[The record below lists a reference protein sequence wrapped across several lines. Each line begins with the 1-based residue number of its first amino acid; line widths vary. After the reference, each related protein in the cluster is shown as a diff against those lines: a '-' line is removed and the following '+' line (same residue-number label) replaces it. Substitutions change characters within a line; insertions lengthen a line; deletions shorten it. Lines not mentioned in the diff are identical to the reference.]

1 MKGFYQI
8 TTAIKDQLYK
18 DIFVNTVSS
27 GDIFEIDL
35 NKQTIFPLS
44 HIIVNNATYN
54 GNVWIFN
61 ISVLCMDVVDFSKT
75 EQTDQFLTNDNEQD
89 VLHTQLMVINRLLEV
104 LRRGSLF
111 DDLYQLQG
119 TPNCEPFVDRF
130 ENKIAGWTVT
140 FDVMVANEMTSCED
154 EC

>member
-8 TTAIKDQLYK
+8 TTTIKDQLYK
-18 DIFVNTVSS
+18 DIFVNTVSA
-27 GDIFEIDL
+27 GDIFEVDL

-44 HIIVNNATYN
+44 HIIVNNAQYN
-54 GNVWIFN
+54 GNTWIFN
-61 ISVLCMDVVDFSKT
+61 ISVLCMDIVDFSKT

-104 LRRGSLF
+104 LRRGSLY

-130 ENKIAGWTVT
+130 ENRIAGWTVT
-140 FDVMVANEMTSCED
+140 FDVMVANEMTSCD
-154 EC
+154 NEC

>member
-8 TTAIKDQLYK
+8 TTTIKDQLYK
-18 DIFVNTVSS
+18 DAFVNTVSS

-54 GNVWIFN
+54 GNTWLFN

-75 EQTDQFLTNDNEQD
+75 ENTDQFLTNDNEQD

-140 FDVMVANEMTSCED
+140 FDVMVSNEMTSCD
-154 EC
+154 NDC

>member
-54 GNVWIFN
+54 GNTWLFN

-140 FDVMVANEMTSCED
+140 FDVIVSNEMTSCEN

>member
-8 TTAIKDQLYK
+8 TTAIKEQLQK

-44 HIIVNNATYN
+44 HIIVNNAQYN
-54 GNVWIFN
+54 NNVWIFN
-61 ISVLCMDVVDFSKT
+61 MSVLCMDVVDFSKT

-104 LRRGSLF
+104 LRRGSLM
-111 DDLYQLQG
+111 DAGYELSG
-119 TPNCEPFVDRF
+119 TPNCEPFTDRF

-140 FDVMVANEMTSCED
+140 FDVMVANEMTSCEN

>member
-18 DIFVNTVSS
+18 DIFVNTVSA
-27 GDIFEIDL
+27 GDIFEVDL

-44 HIIVNNATYN
+44 HIIVNNAQYN
-54 GNVWIFN
+54 GNTWIFN

-75 EQTDQFLTNDNEQD
+75 EQIDQFVTNDNEQD

-104 LRRGSLF
+104 LRRGTLY

-119 TPNCEPFVDRF
+119 TPNCEPFTDRF
-130 ENKIAGWTVT
+130 ENRIAGWTVT
-140 FDVMVANEMTSCED
+140 FDVMVANEMTSCD
-154 EC
+154 NEC

>member
-54 GNVWIFN
+54 GNTWLFN

-75 EQTDQFLTNDNEQD
+75 EQTNQFLTNDNEQD

-104 LRRGSLF
+104 LRRGSLY

-140 FDVMVANEMTSCED
+140 FDVMVSNEMTSCEN

>member
-1 MKGFYQI
+1 MRGFYQI

-18 DIFVNTVSS
+18 DVFVNTVSS

-54 GNVWIFN
+54 GNTWLFN

-140 FDVMVANEMTSCED
+140 FDVIVANEMTSCEN

>member
-1 MKGFYQI
+1 MKGFYQV

-18 DIFVNTVSS
+18 DVFVNTVSS

-44 HIIVNNATYN
+44 HIIVNNAQYN

-140 FDVMVANEMTSCED
+140 FDVMVSNEMTSCEN

>member
-1 MKGFYQI
+1 MKGFYQV

-18 DIFVNTVSS
+18 DVFVNTVSS

-54 GNVWIFN
+54 NNVWIFN

-140 FDVMVANEMTSCED
+140 FDVMVSNEMTSCEN

>member
-8 TTAIKDQLYK
+8 TTTIKDQLYK

-44 HIIVNNATYN
+44 HIIVNNAQYN
-54 GNVWIFN
+54 GNTWIFN
-61 ISVLCMDVVDFSKT
+61 ISVLCMDIVDFSKT
-75 EQTDQFLTNDNEQD
+75 EVTDQFLTNDNEQD

-104 LRRGSLF
+104 LRRGSLY

-130 ENKIAGWTVT
+130 ENRIAGWTVT
-140 FDVMVANEMTSCED
+140 FDVMVANEMTGCD
-154 EC
+154 NEC

>member
-18 DIFVNTVSS
+18 DVFVNTVSS

-44 HIIVNNATYN
+44 HIIVNNAQYN
-54 GNVWIFN
+54 GNTWLFN
-61 ISVLCMDVVDFSKT
+61 MSVLCMDVVDFSKT
-75 EQTDQFLTNDNEQD
+75 ENTDQFLTNDNEQD

-104 LRRGSLF
+104 LRRGSLY
-111 DDLYQLQG
+111 DDLYQLEG
-119 TPNCEPFVDRF
+119 APNCEPFVDRF

-140 FDVMVANEMTSCED
+140 FDVIVSNEMTSCEN

>member
-8 TTAIKDQLYK
+8 TTTIKDQLYK
-18 DIFVNTVSS
+18 DAFVNTVSS

-54 GNVWIFN
+54 GNTWLFN

-75 EQTDQFLTNDNEQD
+75 EQTNQFLTNDNEQD

>member
-1 MKGFYQI
+1 MRGFYQI

-18 DIFVNTVSS
+18 DVFVNTVSS

-54 GNVWIFN
+54 GNTWLFN

>member
-18 DIFVNTVSS
+18 DVFVNTVSS

-44 HIIVNNATYN
+44 HIIVNNAQYN
-54 GNVWIFN
+54 GNTWLFN

-75 EQTDQFLTNDNEQD
+75 ENTDQFLTNDNEQD

-104 LRRGSLF
+104 LRRGSLY
-111 DDLYQLQG
+111 DDLYQLEG

-140 FDVMVANEMTSCED
+140 FDVMVSNEMTSCEN

>member
-8 TTAIKDQLYK
+8 TTTIKDQLYK
-18 DIFVNTVSS
+18 DIFVNTVSA
-27 GDIFEIDL
+27 GDIFEVDL

-44 HIIVNNATYN
+44 HIIVNNAQYN
-54 GNVWIFN
+54 GNTWIFN
-61 ISVLCMDVVDFSKT
+61 ISVLCMDIVDFSKT

-104 LRRGSLF
+104 LRRGSLY

-119 TPNCEPFVDRF
+119 IPNCEPFTDRF
-130 ENKIAGWTVT
+130 ENRIAGWTVT
-140 FDVMVANEMTSCED
+140 FDVMVANEMTSCD
-154 EC
+154 NEC

>member
-8 TTAIKDQLYK
+8 TTTIKDQLYK
-18 DIFVNTVSS
+18 DAFVNTVSS

-44 HIIVNNATYN
+44 HIIVNNAQYN

-140 FDVMVANEMTSCED
+140 FDVMVSNEMTSCEN

>member
-44 HIIVNNATYN
+44 HIIVNNAQYN

-104 LRRGSLF
+104 LRRGSLY

-140 FDVMVANEMTSCED
+140 FDVMVANEMTSCEN

>member
-1 MKGFYQI
+1 MKGFYQV

-54 GNVWIFN
+54 GNTWLFN

-140 FDVMVANEMTSCED
+140 FDVMVANEMTSCEN

>member
-18 DIFVNTVSS
+18 DVFVNTVSS

-54 GNVWIFN
+54 GNTWLFN

-75 EQTDQFLTNDNEQD
+75 EQTDQFLTNDIEQD

-140 FDVMVANEMTSCED
+140 FDVMVANEMTSCEN

>member
-44 HIIVNNATYN
+44 HIIVNNAQYN

-140 FDVMVANEMTSCED
+140 FDVMVANEMTSCSN

>member
-54 GNVWIFN
+54 GNTWLFN

-104 LRRGSLF
+104 LRRGSLY

-140 FDVMVANEMTSCED
+140 FDVMVANEMTSCEN

>member
-1 MKGFYQI
+1 MRGFYQI

-18 DIFVNTVSS
+18 DAFVNTVSS

-54 GNVWIFN
+54 GNVWNFN

-75 EQTDQFLTNDNEQD
+75 EVTDQFLTNDNEQD

-104 LRRGSLF
+104 LRRGDLF
-111 DDLYQLQG
+111 DDGYQLTG
-119 TPNCEPFVDRF
+119 TPNCEPFTERF
-130 ENKIAGWTVT
+130 ENRIAGWTVT
-140 FDVMVANEMTSCED
+140 FDCLVSNEMTACE
-154 EC
+154 

>member
-8 TTAIKDQLYK
+8 TTAIKDQLHK
-18 DIFVNTVSS
+18 DLFVNTVSS

-44 HIIVNNATYN
+44 HIIVNNAQYN

-75 EQTDQFLTNDNEQD
+75 EQLDQFLTNDNEQD

-104 LRRGSLF
+104 LRRGSLM
-111 DDLYQLQG
+111 DAGYELSG
-119 TPNCEPFVDRF
+119 TPNCEPFTDRF

-140 FDVMVANEMTSCED
+140 FDVMVANEMTSCD
-154 EC
+154 GC

>member
-54 GNVWIFN
+54 GNTWLFN

-75 EQTDQFLTNDNEQD
+75 EQTNQFLTNDNEQD

-104 LRRGSLF
+104 LRRGSLY

-140 FDVMVANEMTSCED
+140 FDVMVANEMTSCEN

>member
-1 MKGFYQI
+1 MKGFYQV

-18 DIFVNTVSS
+18 DVFVNTISS

-54 GNVWIFN
+54 GNTWIFN

-140 FDVMVANEMTSCED
+140 FDVMVSNEMTSCEN

>member
-18 DIFVNTVSS
+18 DVFVNTVSS

-54 GNVWIFN
+54 GNTWLFN

-104 LRRGSLF
+104 LRRGTLY

>member
-1 MKGFYQI
+1 MKGFYQV

-44 HIIVNNATYN
+44 HIIVNNAQYN

-140 FDVMVANEMTSCED
+140 FDVMVANEMTSCEN

>member
-8 TTAIKDQLYK
+8 TTTIKEQLYK

-44 HIIVNNATYN
+44 HIIVNNAQYN
-54 GNVWIFN
+54 GNTWIFN
-61 ISVLCMDVVDFSKT
+61 ISVLCMDIVDFSKT

-104 LRRGSLF
+104 LRRGTLY

-130 ENKIAGWTVT
+130 ENRIAGWTVT
-140 FDVMVANEMTSCED
+140 FDVMVANEMTSCD
-154 EC
+154 NEC

>member
-8 TTAIKDQLYK
+8 TTTIKDQLYK
-18 DIFVNTVSS
+18 DAFVNTVSS

-44 HIIVNNATYN
+44 HIIVNNAQYN
-54 GNVWIFN
+54 GNVWVFN
-61 ISVLCMDVVDFSKT
+61 ISVLCMDIVDFSKT
-75 EQTDQFLTNDNEQD
+75 EQIDQFVTNDNEQD
-89 VLHTQLMVINRLLEV
+89 VMHTQLMVINRLLEV

-111 DDLYQLQG
+111 DDLYQLTG
-119 TPNCEPFVDRF
+119 TPNCEPFTDRF
-130 ENKIAGWTVT
+130 ENRIAGWTVT
-140 FDVMVANEMTSCED
+140 FDVMVSNEMTSCD

>member
-1 MKGFYQI
+1 MKGFYQV

-54 GNVWIFN
+54 GNTWLFN

-104 LRRGSLF
+104 LRRGALM
-111 DDLYQLQG
+111 DEGYELNG

-140 FDVMVANEMTSCED
+140 FDVMVANEMTSCSN

>member
-18 DIFVNTVSS
+18 DVFVNTVSS

-54 GNVWIFN
+54 GNTWLFN

-140 FDVMVANEMTSCED
+140 FDVVVANEMTACEN

>member
-8 TTAIKDQLYK
+8 TTTIKDQLYK

-44 HIIVNNATYN
+44 HIIVNNAQYN
-54 GNVWIFN
+54 GNTWIFN
-61 ISVLCMDVVDFSKT
+61 ISVLCMDIVDFSKT
-75 EQTDQFLTNDNEQD
+75 EVTDQFLTNDNEQD

-104 LRRGSLF
+104 LRRGSLY

-130 ENKIAGWTVT
+130 ENRIAGWTVT
-140 FDVMVANEMTSCED
+140 FDVMVANEMTSCD
-154 EC
+154 NEC

>member
-54 GNVWIFN
+54 GNTWLFN

-104 LRRGSLF
+104 LRRGTLY